1 MLLRREPTFDGPWF
15 FGLTGS
21 FLQRSIIA
29 FMSDSSSKLPSNRDE
44 RPDRLM
50 TSPPTLFLYV
60 KIPIVADL
68 VDQVGQRAD
77 KIDQILRETGI
88 GSVIGWGDSLG
99 EKQPNGSRI
108 AAFHRIDIEVTDRP
122 ATRLALQTALPVLD
136 VPFGTEI
143 HYTIERK
150 AFMDLYS
157 IAGWIVE
164 QPISVPLKR

>member
-1 MLLRREPTFDGPWF
+1 MLLRREQTFDEPCF

-29 FMSDSSSKLPSNRDE
+29 FMSDSSSKLPRNRDE
-44 RPDRLM
+44 RPDRL
-50 TSPPTLFLYV
+50 TTAPATLFFYV

-88 GSVIGWGDSLG
+88 GSVISWGDSLG

-108 AAFHRIDIEVTDRP
+108 AAFHRIDIVVNDRP
-122 ATRLALQTALPVLD
+122 AARLALQAALPVLE

-157 IAGWIVE
+157 IAGWVVE
-164 QPISVPLKR
+164 QPIAVPLRR